1 MIKIVV
7 LFPFFLEIL
16 HCFTIREGLFP
27 SGNPEKKKKKEK
39 NSKITQKGNKIT
51 MITIMITIM
60 R

>member
-1 MIKIVV
+1 
-7 LFPFFLEIL
+7 LEIL